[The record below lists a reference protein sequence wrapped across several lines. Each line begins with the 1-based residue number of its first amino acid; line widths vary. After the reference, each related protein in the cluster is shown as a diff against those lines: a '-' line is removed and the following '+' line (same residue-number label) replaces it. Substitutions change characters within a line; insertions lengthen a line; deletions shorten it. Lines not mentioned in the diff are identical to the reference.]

1 MTEEKRIQ
9 LLEQIADITTD
20 LLFCD
25 DERETILCE
34 EILCVKLARLGYVRK
49 ATTATTNYWY
59 GTNKSSYYK
68 GFLEVYRRKQR
79 RHRND
84 G

>member
-25 DERETILCE
+25 DEGEKDLCE
-34 EILCVKLARLGYVRK
+34 EILCVKLAKLGYVRK
-49 ATTATTNYWY
+49 ETTATTNYWY
-59 GTNKSSYYK
+59 GTDKSGYYK
-68 GFLEVYRRKQR
+68 SFLEVYERKQR

-84 G
+84 K